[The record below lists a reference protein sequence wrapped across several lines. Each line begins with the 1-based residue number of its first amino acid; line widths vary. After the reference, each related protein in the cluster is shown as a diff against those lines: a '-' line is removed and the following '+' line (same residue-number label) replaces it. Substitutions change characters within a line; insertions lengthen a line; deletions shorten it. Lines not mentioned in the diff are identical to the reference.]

1 MSDFPVIDLVATGK
15 NIKRLRKKSGLTV
28 GDLQRYFGFT
38 TPQAIYKWQRG
49 QSLPSVDHL
58 FAMSRLFKV
67 SMQDILIEEDQDL
80 VFLSNRKILFGG
92 IVG

>member
-28 GDLQRYFGFT
+28 SELQRYFGFT
-38 TPQAIYKWQRG
+38 TPQEIYKWQRG

-67 SMQDILIEEDQDL
+67 SMQDILVEEDQDL
-80 VFLSNRKILFGG
+80 VFLSNRNSLFGG
-92 IVG
+92 IAG

>member
-1 MSDFPVIDLVATGK
+1 MSDFPVIDLAATGK
-15 NIKRLRKKSGLTV
+15 NIKRLRKKNGLTV

-67 SMQDILIEEDQDL
+67 SMQDILVEEDQDV
-80 VFLSNRKILFGG
+80 VFLANKKILFGG
-92 IVG
+92 I